1 MGKDFK
7 IEDTDMFKMSVIK
20 EATNP
25 EINVPNEELYDRFV
39 FILKNEFKDITAGE
53 IISHFGARP
62 EINLSDLIQ
71 KELKDWKN
79 DFISAIKKLFY
90 LYR

>member
-1 MGKDFK
+1 MNTMGKDFK

-53 IISHFGARP
+53 IMDTLKLLVF
-62 EINLSDLIQ
+62 EIVGGGM
-71 KELKDWKN
+71 KEEHEYYAEKHRKALK
-79 DFISAIKKLFY
+79 
-90 LYR
+90 